1 MKIYVAPSIL
11 SADFAELGNEIRK
24 IEAAGADLVHVDVMD
39 GHFVPNISLG
49 IPVVKCARK
58 ATKLPFDVH
67 LMIETPDRYIDA
79 FAEAGA
85 DIITV
90 HQEACV
96 HLHRTIQMIKK
107 RNLKAAAALNPATPV
122 STLESILPD
131 LDMVLLMSVNPGFGG
146 QSYIPATT
154 RKIAA
159 LRRMADELGMPDLD
173 IEVDGGVD
181 PVTCK
186 EVRAAGANVLVA
198 GSAVFGAADPAAVI
212 AALKS

>member
-67 LMIETPDRYIDA
+67 LMIENPDRYIDA

-131 LDMVLLMSVNPGFGG
+131 LDMVLLLSVNPGFGG